1 MNRSHADEASPFSD
15 RSYEEWMADEIDD
28 EGFDRVETALLQDP
42 LLCENAYRDRNVAS
56 HLGLVSTGRVRKT
69 EAAPPRGGLSRV
81 ARAALPVVAVAAV
94 GWWAF
99 SGGGPSLPSS
109 SSALDPVS
117 PSGSLQHFP
126 REFRWKPLENAEV
139 YEVEIRSTTGDR
151 SLVRSSPTSRL
162 RLSDAMVPADSVG
175 AWSWRV
181 RAGGQEGEA
190 GEFDVR
196 R

>member
-1 MNRSHADEASPFSD
+1 MKTPRNDAVSFSD
-15 RSYEEWMADEIDD
+15 LSYEEWMADEIDD
-28 EGFDRVETALLQDP
+28 EGFDRVEAALLQDP

-56 HLGLVSTGRVRKT
+56 HLGLVSTGRSRKV
-69 EAAPPRGGLSRV
+69 EAAAPRSGVSRV
-81 ARAALPVVAVAAV
+81 ARVALPAFAAAAF

-126 REFRWKPLENAEV
+126 REFRWKPLESAEL
-139 YEVEIRSTTGDR
+139 YEVEIRSASGEP

-162 RLSDAMVPADSVG
+162 RLSDSLVPADSVG
-175 AWSWRV
+175 AWTWRV
-181 RAGGQEGEA
+181 RAAGQEGEA
-190 GEFDVR
+190 GRFEVR